1 MEYFKQVITQLS
13 EIIKRMSVSQ
23 VVVLLAIAVGLVVG
37 AVAVV
42 GWLGNTA
49 YQPLYTDLDPAEAGE
64 VTTYLAENKI
74 PYKLSGGGTVIEVP
88 EANLY
93 QVRLTLASRGLPHS
107 GTIGYSIFD
116 QTNLGMTD
124 FVQKL
129 NFRRAL
135 EGELGRTITAL
146 SEVQAARVHIVIPED
161 RLFTEQQKEPT
172 ASIVL
177 KLRRPGSLSK
187 SQIGGIT
194 HLVASS
200 VEGLQPG
207 NITII
212 DYDGNLL
219 SSPTNGDELAALTTS
234 QIEMTRQVERDLEQ
248 KAQSMLDGVLGPG
261 KGIVRVTADLNFQQY
276 SRTSEN
282 YDPNQVAV
290 RSEQRTE
297 QSDMASKKGAEP
309 VEDRS
314 DNRSEVTVTNYEISK
329 TIESVTN
336 AMGTIQRLSVA
347 VLLDG
352 NYKTIANAD
361 GKEELVY
368 EPRPQPEID
377 RLAAIVKNA
386 VGFSADRSDQLEVVN
401 IAFDKTY
408 LHEEQQILDQQTS
421 REFYYDILKKVLI
434 VAAAVLLFLY
444 FRRKLKRFFAGL
456 ARVLPSGPGGPRYP
470 AGQAAYSSSREES
483 VIDTT
488 IPEVAPEKRQIKLVD
503 RMQKIAKEEPAE
515 IAKVIKTMMVE

>member
-1 MEYFKQVITQLS
+1 
-13 EIIKRMSVSQ
+13 
-23 VVVLLAIAVGLVVG
+23 
-37 AVAVV
+37 
-42 GWLGNTA
+42 
-49 YQPLYTDLDPAEAGE
+49 
-64 VTTYLAENKI
+64 
-74 PYKLSGGGTVIEVP
+74 
-88 EANLY
+88 
-93 QVRLTLASRGLPHS
+93 
-107 GTIGYSIFD
+107 
-116 QTNLGMTD
+116 
-124 FVQKL
+124 
-129 NFRRAL
+129 
-135 EGELGRTITAL
+135 
-146 SEVQAARVHIVIPED
+146 
-161 RLFTEQQKEPT
+161 
-172 ASIVL
+172 
-177 KLRRPGSLSK
+177 
-187 SQIGGIT
+187 
-194 HLVASS
+194 
-200 VEGLQPG
+200 
-207 NITII
+207 
-212 DYDGNLL
+212 
-219 SSPTNGDELAALTTS
+219 
-234 QIEMTRQVERDLEQ
+234 
-248 KAQSMLDGVLGPG
+248 
-261 KGIVRVTADLNFQQY
+261 
-276 SRTSEN
+276 
-282 YDPNQVAV
+282 
-290 RSEQRTE
+290 
-297 QSDMASKKGAEP
+297 
-309 VEDRS
+309 
-314 DNRSEVTVTNYEISK
+314 
-329 TIESVTN
+329 
-336 AMGTIQRLSVA
+336 
-347 VLLDG
+347 LDG